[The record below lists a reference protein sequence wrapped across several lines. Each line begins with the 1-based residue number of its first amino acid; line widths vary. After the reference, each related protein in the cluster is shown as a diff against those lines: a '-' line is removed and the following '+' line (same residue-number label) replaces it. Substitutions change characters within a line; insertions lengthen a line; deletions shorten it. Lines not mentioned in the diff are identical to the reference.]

1 MRKEVEPDVEDI
13 LLKGAKE
20 GNEFAFAQIV
30 ERYEKRVYQLCYRMT
45 GNPEDAADQTQET
58 FLKAWRGLPSFQGD
72 CALGTW
78 LHRLAV
84 NCCIDYLRREKKRR
98 AQVTSLDA
106 SGGEAPPPEQPDSGP
121 GPQEQL
127 EQRERQRAVQRAL
140 EKLTLEH
147 RAVLL
152 LRESQG
158 LSYGEIARALG
169 LEEGTV
175 KSRLARARLQLRN
188 VLKKEGTFFP

>member
-1 MRKEVEPDVEDI
+1 MEDI

-45 GNPEDAADQTQET
+45 GSPEDAADQTQET

-84 NCCIDYLRREKKRR
+84 NCCIDHLRREKKRR
-98 AQVTSLDA
+98 TQVTSLD
-106 SGGEAPPPEQPDSGP
+106 SGLGKYMAHY
-121 GPQEQL
+121 L
-127 EQRERQRAVQRAL
+127 EII
-140 EKLTLEH
+140 TTISS
-147 RAVLL
+147 VLL
-152 LRESQG
+152 LKDGRPAALAKKQA
-158 LSYGEIARALG
+158 LWHDLAQFDPALHNLLRHHWLG
-169 LEEGTV
+169 LGV
-175 KSRLARARLQLRN
+175 NLPGKIGRRVAVQGYQLAQKWYGFN
-188 VLKKEGTFFP
+188 